1 MKISCS
7 LLVYFQ
13 IEKDIKMAEIDEN
26 ENISK
31 NTGKQLNKSGIECFQ
46 DSIGVSFLT
55 CK

>member
-13 IEKDIKMAEIDEN
+13 IEKEITMAEIDEN

-31 NTGKQLNKSGIECFQ
+31 NNGKQVNKSVTESFQ
-46 DSIGVSFLT
+46 DNIGVSFLT